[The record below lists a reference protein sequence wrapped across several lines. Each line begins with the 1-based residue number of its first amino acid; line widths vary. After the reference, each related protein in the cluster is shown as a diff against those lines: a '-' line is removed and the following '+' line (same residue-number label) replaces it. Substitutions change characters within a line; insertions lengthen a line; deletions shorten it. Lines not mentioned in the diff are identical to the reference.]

1 MPADVSYLSPGPN
14 QIYIQHFTN
23 NAPTA
28 VKKLGLASGGV
39 RRRLE
44 PLWRNAEND
53 GQGEAP
59 AEATFQGVAG
69 IVSFTLTIFDEAI
82 VEESKL
88 FLPNITS
95 TPGLIPPGGIGSF
108 LQTGLNYFRLLLW
121 RPYAQT
127 MGQNLQPFINIPSCR
142 LMSCEDLE
150 DNREKRVLMVW
161 EVRARINQCA
171 GGNAYVYNYDGSG
184 WPGAIACV

>member
-1 MPADVSYLSPGPN
+1 MAADVSYLSQGPVH
-14 QIYIQHFTN
+14 IYLQQFRNNVPTN
-23 NAPTA
+23 
-28 VKKLGLASGGV
+28 VFKLGLAAGGV

-69 IVSFTLTIFDEAI
+69 IVSFTLTIFDEST
-82 VEESKL
+82 VELSKL
-88 FLPNITS
+88 FLPNITA
-95 TPGLIPPGGIGSF
+95 TPGLIPSGGIGAF
-108 LQTGLNYFRLLLW
+108 LQTGLNYSRLLLW
-121 RPYAQT
+121 RPYAQSL
-127 MGQNLQPFINIPSCR
+127 GIQQFINIPSCR
-142 LMSCEDLE
+142 LMSVEDLE

-171 GGNAYVYNYDGSG
+171 GGNAYVYNYDGTG

>member
-1 MPADVSYLSPGPN
+1 MAADVSYLSQGPN
-14 QIYIQHFTN
+14 HIYIQHFIN
-23 NAPTA
+23 NAPTQ
-28 VKKLGLASGGV
+28 VFPLGLAAGGV

-69 IVSFTLTIFDEAI
+69 IISFTLTIFNETT
-82 VEESKL
+82 VERTKL
-88 FLPNITS
+88 FLPNITQ
-95 TPGLIPPGGIGSF
+95 TPGFIPPGGIGSF
-108 LQTGLNYFRLLLW
+108 LQTGLNYFRILLY
-121 RPYAQT
+121 RPYAAA
-127 MGQNLQPFINIPSCR
+127 QNLQQFINVPTAR

-171 GGNAYVYNYDGSG
+171 GGNAYVYNYDGTG
-184 WPGAIACV
+184 WPGAINCV